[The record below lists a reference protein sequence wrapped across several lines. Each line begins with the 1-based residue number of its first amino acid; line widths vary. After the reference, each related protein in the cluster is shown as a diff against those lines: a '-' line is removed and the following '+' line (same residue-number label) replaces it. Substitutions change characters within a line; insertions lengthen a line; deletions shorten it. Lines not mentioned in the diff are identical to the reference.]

1 MTATLMGAPTAV
13 QTAEPTAAHLTEP
26 TATRTVAEG
35 YCHEALFWRGEDEFL
50 CGTVPFIRDGVA
62 AGEPV
67 MVAVTLTHLEQL
79 RSRLGSDVDRVRFID
94 MAELGQNPARI
105 IPAWRRF
112 VDEYGASGQRVR
124 GVGEPIWAGRRPDEV
139 RECQLHESLID
150 VALAPHAMLSLLCP
164 YDADHLS
171 PEVLAAAQ
179 LTHGAPVQPGPANGG
194 PSSGTDRAVLEVFGE
209 DLPEAL
215 DSALVRPFTW
225 DTLRSV
231 HDDVVD
237 RALEAGISLE
247 RSCDLALAVHEVATN
262 SVVHAGG
269 EGVLR
274 IWGRAGALV
283 CEVRDRGRIADP
295 LVGRHQ
301 PDPYGQN
308 GRGLWMVNQL
318 CDLVQIRSG
327 DSGTTV
333 RIHTWL

>member
-1 MTATLMGAPTAV
+1 MVQRTRVGGFCTEEVASMTATLTAN
-13 QTAEPTAAHLTEP
+13 QTA
-26 TATRTVAEG
+26 AEG
-35 YCHEALFWRGEDEFL
+35 YRHEALFWRGEDEFL
-50 CGTVPFIRDGVA
+50 CGTVPFIRDGLA

-67 MVAVTLTHLEQL
+67 MVAVTLRHLQQL
-79 RSRLGSDVDRVRFID
+79 RTRLGSDVDRVRFVD

-105 IPAWRRF
+105 IPAWRSF
-112 VDEYGASGQRVR
+112 VDEFGASGQRVR

-139 RECQLHESLID
+139 SECQLHESLID

-179 LTHGAPVQPGPANGG
+179 LTHGAPVRLGPAGGG
-194 PSSGTDRAVLEVFGE
+194 PFSGTESVVLEVFGE

-215 DSALVRPFTW
+215 GDAFVRSFTW

-231 HDDVVD
+231 HDDVLD
-237 RALEAGISLE
+237 RAVAAGISGE

-274 IWGRAGALV
+274 IWRRAGALV

-301 PDPYGQN
+301 PDVNGQH

-318 CDLVQIRSG
+318 CDLVQIRSR
-327 DSGTTV
+327 DAGTTV